1 MAAIN
6 KKIVN
11 RTWGLLEA
19 QAKSSGSAS
28 VEPIRYGPHFS
39 YDEFSVQGSRLF
51 GGLFT
56 FVFMI
61 SMALVAVLPPLRW
74 LLRTFGPQPGTGP
87 KET

>member
-1 MAAIN
+1 MGAIN

-19 QAKSSGSAS
+19 RARSSGSAS

-39 YDEFSVQGSRLF
+39 YDEFSVQGSRLS

-61 SMALVAVLPPLRW
+61 SMALVAFCPPLRW
-74 LLRTFGPQPGTGP
+74 ILKTFGPQPGTGP